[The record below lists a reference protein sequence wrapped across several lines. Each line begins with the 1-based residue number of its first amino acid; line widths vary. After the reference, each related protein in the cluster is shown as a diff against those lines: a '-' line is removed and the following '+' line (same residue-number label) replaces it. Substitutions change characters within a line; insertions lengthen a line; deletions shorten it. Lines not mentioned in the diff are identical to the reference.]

1 MAIRPQIGVIICLVS
16 LGSSALADSPRYQH
30 LSSSAQQGIQLRR
43 VVREMARNGQ
53 VRTAHPKVA
62 ARLSAEL
69 SQKLGCKVS
78 IPARRIIQVE
88 YESPAHHRLR
98 GLLGQSIGIG
108 IYPSSKWGHNKLRV
122 TGDLTTDSV
131 PRKARPFPGAGTRA
145 RLVPLSTMHRR
156 FYDAVFFGEPELI
169 KGAQETAARLAAEK
183 SQSGMGCASYV
194 SKIVREHIKDYEKAA
209 GKGKAYEGKL
219 SALMRS
225 ESAAGPL
232 WRKAAAS
239 SPAMIIVYT
248 PKGDYRSVA
257 HPDFRF
263 DYVLK
268 PGE

>member
-1 MAIRPQIGVIICLVS
+1 MAIRLHIVVIVCL
-16 LGSSALADSPRYQH
+16 LGSSALAKNQRWQR
-30 LSSSAQQGIQLRR
+30 LGSSAQQGIQLRR
-43 VVREMARNGQ
+43 AVREMARSGQ
-53 VRTAHPKVA
+53 IRVAHPDVA

-88 YESPAHHRLR
+88 YESPAHNRLK

-131 PRKARPFPGAGTRA
+131 PRKAKPFPATGTRA

-156 FYDAVFFGEPELI
+156 FYDAVFFGEPKLI
-169 KGAQETAARLAAEK
+169 KGAEATANRLAAEK
-183 SQSGMGCASYV
+183 SETGMGCASYV
-194 SKIVREHIKDYEKAA
+194 SKIVREHIKDHEKHA
-209 GKGKAYEGKL
+209 GTGTAYGGKL
-219 SALMRS
+219 SSLMRS

-257 HPDFRF
+257 HPSFRF

>member
-1 MAIRPQIGVIICLVS
+1 MAIRLLMIVCLVLVGFPAHAKS
-16 LGSSALADSPRYQH
+16 QRWQRLGSAAR
-30 LSSSAQQGIQLRR
+30 QGIQLRR
-43 VVREMARNGQ
+43 AVREMARNGQ
-53 VRTAHPKVA
+53 LRVAHPEVA

-69 SQKLGCKVS
+69 SQKLGCRVS

-88 YESPAHHRLR
+88 YESPAHHRLK

-108 IYPSSKWGHNKLRV
+108 IYPSSRWGHNKLRV

-131 PRKARPFPGAGTRA
+131 PRKARPFPGTGTRA
-145 RLVPLSTMHRR
+145 RLVTLSTMHRR
-156 FYDAVFFGEPELI
+156 FYDAVFFGEPALI
-169 KGAQETAARLAAEK
+169 KGAQQTASRLAAEK
-183 SQSGMGCASYV
+183 SETGMGCASYV
-194 SKIVREHIKDYEKAA
+194 SKIVREHIRDYEKHA
-209 GKGKAYEGKL
+209 GQGKAYGGKL
-219 SALMRS
+219 SSLMRS

-257 HPDFRF
+257 NPGFRF